1 MNCGASSATQTD
13 RNDISAFAPIALFLY
28 RRRDLLDPVLDSLE
42 ACPEFGQSPVF
53 LFSDGP
59 RSARVADDVDDVRD
73 RVRERLRSNMQLI
86 ESPINKGLAR
96 SISEGVSQLT
106 NQYGRVIVL
115 EDDLIL
121 SPATLSW
128 FNTALDR
135 YAGVDRVMQVSGH
148 MFDSRALRRLR
159 TGVFLPLT
167 TSWGWAT
174 WKRAWSRFDQSAA
187 GWEALASDRKLRRRF
202 DIDGHYPYARMLE
215 KQMRGKIDSW
225 AIRWYWTVFQAGG
238 LTLFPPQSLVQ
249 NLGADASATH
259 PGPLGRMRRLIPH
272 RMMPVRKTLPSLPE
286 QVSIDLAAFEM
297 VGAAIDQSPLSRL
310 LRLLSS

>member
-13 RNDISAFAPIALFLY
+13 PNDISAFAPIALFLY

-174 WKRAWSRFDQSAA
+174 WKRAWDGFDP
-187 GWEALASDRKLRRRF
+187 LASGWQALSVQPDLRKQF
-202 DIDGHYPYARMLE
+202 DLGNRYPYSRMLE
-215 KQMRGKIDSW
+215 RQMRGEIDSW
-225 AIRWYWTVFQAGG
+225 AVRWYWSVFQANG
-238 LTLFPPQSLVQ
+238 LCLFPPKTHVS
-249 NLGADASATH
+249 NLGQDRAATH
-259 PGPLGRMRRLIPH
+259 PGALSRLRWIAARSRPPLQSDVSPF
-272 RMMPVRKTLPSLPE
+272 PSTMAA
-286 QVSIDLAAFEM
+286 DLAVLRQ
-297 VGAAIDQSPLSRL
+297 VGAAIDHSPLSRL
-310 LRLLSS
+310 MRRLSH